1 LTGEIE
7 AIDVQIRDA
16 AERAARSAEAVAQ
29 LEQENIER
37 ENRVK
42 EIAEQIDTLQDRRAQ
57 LAERVT
63 EAKVAVGQLAQRR
76 GMLADRLRGLRN
88 SLQASEEAVR
98 ASAHEAED
106 AVHRLAQSERAILSA
121 QARLAELYST
131 KEQLDRNLMDCL
143 HRREQIRYEAEQLAA
158 RLKSGRVELEQAES
172 ELHARQMELQEVNLR
187 VETLLTRVRDE
198 LGIDLVEVYATYE
211 HAEQDWA
218 ALEAEIEELK
228 EKIRRLGNVNLDAIA
243 EQEELEK
250 RATFLASQRDDLRQS
265 RKQLEELIEQLNN
278 ECRER
283 FVQTFETVR
292 GHFQELFRRLF
303 GGGKAD
309 IMLEQPPEGQ
319 PLDVLEA
326 GIDIMARPP
335 GKENRNITLL
345 SGGEKTMTAIALLL
359 AIFRSRPSPFTVL
372 DEVDAALDEANNERF
387 NRIICD
393 FLDHSQFLIITHSK
407 RTMTIAD
414 VLYGVTMQEAGVSKR
429 VGVRF
434 DTEDD
439 KEAAVA

>member
-1 LTGEIE
+1 
-7 AIDVQIRDA
+7 
-16 AERAARSAEAVAQ
+16 
-29 LEQENIER
+29 
-37 ENRVK
+37 
-42 EIAEQIDTLQDRRAQ
+42 
-57 LAERVT
+57 
-63 EAKVAVGQLAQRR
+63 
-76 GMLADRLRGLRN
+76 
-88 SLQASEEAVR
+88 
-98 ASAHEAED
+98 
-106 AVHRLAQSERAILSA
+106 
-121 QARLAELYST
+121 
-131 KEQLDRNLMDCL
+131 
-143 HRREQIRYEAEQLAA
+143 
-158 RLKSGRVELEQAES
+158 
-172 ELHARQMELQEVNLR
+172 
-187 VETLLTRVRDE
+187 
-198 LGIDLVEVYATYE
+198 
-211 HAEQDWA
+211 DWA